1 MKSCITL
8 LCCWLCMY
16 GASQGQLKK
25 VVVMG
30 SSSAYGY
37 FPGTSIPRDSAWAP
51 KVSAHY
57 KSLGILDTLYNIG
70 TPGIDCYI
78 GMPTGYVPPPG
89 RYPPDPQFN
98 ITRAVSFQ
106 PDVILI
112 NFPSNNYTFLSTAEI
127 MFCLQTMKDYANA
140 LGIQVFISTTQPRDD
155 YFNLVDR
162 QKLREIKDS
171 TIARFGV
178 FAMDFWTPL
187 VNETTLFM
195 KPEYALGDLVHLN
208 PLGHT
213 QLKNVV
219 VLKDIFLI
227 PVAAGITRWE
237 GRAVEEGVQL
247 NWVLQQPEGT
257 EQLVL
262 EKQNASGVFEAIG
275 NEYTQSNGEG
285 TFIDYAPDYGTNLY
299 QLKVFNHQVLQHTS
313 SVVSVPFTSRF
324 QHSIKVYPNPVKTST
339 TIIFP
344 QYEQTTS
351 VCVLNDSKGAALKS
365 IHIQPRTR
373 RVELDM
379 SAFPAGV
386 YFLKWSGQP
395 NQTVTIIR
403 N

>member
-1 MKSCITL
+1 MKNWITVIG
-8 LCCWLCMY
+8 CWLCMQV
-16 GASQGQLKK
+16 AVQGQLKK

-57 KSLGILDTLYNIG
+57 KALGVLDTLYNIG

-78 GMPTGYVPPPG
+78 GMPTGYVPPAG

-98 ITRAVSFQ
+98 ITRAVSFN

-112 NFPSNNYTFLSTAEI
+112 NFPSNNYTFLTTSEI

-140 LGIQVFISTTQPRDD
+140 LGIHVFISTTQPRDD

-162 QKLREIKDS
+162 QKLKEIRDS
-171 TIARFGV
+171 TMARFGV

-187 VNETTLFM
+187 VNEATLFM

-219 VLKDIFLI
+219 VMKDIFMA
-227 PVAAGITRWE
+227 PVATGLTGWE
-237 GRAVEEGVQL
+237 GHALREGVQL
-247 NWVLQQPEGT
+247 NWRLQQPDGT
-257 EQLVL
+257 ERLEV
-262 EKQNASGVFEAIG
+262 EKQNLNGVFESIG
-275 NEYTQSNGEG
+275 NGYTQSNGVG
-285 TFIDYAPDYGTNLY
+285 SFIDYAPDYGNNFY
-299 QLKVFNHQVLQHTS
+299 RLKVYNHEILQFTS
-313 SVVSVPFTSRF
+313 SVVSVRFTGTNL
-324 QHSIKVYPNPVKTST
+324 QNIKVYPNPVQHNTSV
-339 TIIFP
+339 IFP
-344 QYEQTTS
+344 EFDRPA
-351 VCVLNDSKGAALKS
+351 VLRLVDARGTLMRT
-365 IHIQPRTR
+365 IQLQPNVQR
-373 RVELDM
+373 LDM
-379 SAFPAGV
+379 DLTACPAGV
-386 YFLKWSGQP
+386 YYLKWTGRTG
-395 NQTVTIIR
+395 QTVTIIR